1 MDHRVKIRYSANG
14 HPERSEGLR
23 TDRMGLHWA
32 HDDPSFDCEVLR
44 FAQDDQRF
52 NALTVQHSQYSS
64 PSSSLGGATRSSTAY
79 A

>member
-1 MDHRVKIRYSANG
+1 MDHRVKIPYAANG
-14 HPERSEGLR
+14 HPERSEGPR

-32 HDDPSFDCEVLR
+32 HDHPSFDCEVLR
-44 FAQDDQRF
+44 FAQNDPRF
-52 NALTVQHSQYSS
+52 NALTLQRSQYSS